1 VLRDARVNRLAPAE
15 PSFQGDNE
23 PVVADLATN
32 AIAQF
37 NAMIDSTYHSVRHFD
52 WTPVSRTP

>member
-1 VLRDARVNRLAPAE
+1 VLRDARVQRLAPAE

-23 PVVADLATN
+23 PVVAGLAANT
-32 AIAQF
+32 IAQF
-37 NAMIDSTYHSVRHFD
+37 TAMIDSTYHSVRHFD